1 MSETLKTS
9 PFMVRSF
16 RSIQKNS
23 HLKEKSPIKPL
34 PLGRGGDF
42 SGIFFDNKDFLK
54 YLNVCSYF
62 LGTLA
67 FTSGL
72 NILSLGYF
80 YDNSENLLRFA
91 DDFLFSF
98 GVLGFVSANYISK
111 SDLEDPTKKPKKE
124 KVYDKVYNFFR
135 NLVPKKVYG

>member
-1 MSETLKTS
+1 M
-9 PFMVRSF
+9 
-16 RSIQKNS
+16 
-23 HLKEKSPIKPL
+23 
-34 PLGRGGDF
+34 
-42 SGIFFDNKDFLK
+42 
-54 YLNVCSYF
+54 CSYF